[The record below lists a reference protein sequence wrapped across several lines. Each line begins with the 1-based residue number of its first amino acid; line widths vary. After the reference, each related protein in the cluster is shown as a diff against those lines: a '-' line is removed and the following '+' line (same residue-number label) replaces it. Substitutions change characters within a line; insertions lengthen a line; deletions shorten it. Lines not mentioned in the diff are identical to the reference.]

1 MTLII
6 VIGFLLM
13 IIGGFYLSIK
23 YGHRLRRIK
32 ARRNCQ
38 ICLVLDGSELKD
50 IHLHCIILVF
60 DRLGHLVRKFPE
72 AEMRQMKGQCMLYCT
87 VEEGILNFC
96 VLLAPRALSL
106 SGIVCREDIDR
117 LFRGISEMRIARK
130 TGMDAGEIAKFI
142 REVRPVIYGGR
153 VIDAEQMKVYIDKMN
168 EIINHI

>member
-87 VEEGILNFC
+87 VNFEFLC
-96 VLLAPRALSL
+96 TVGPSCPQFEWNSMPR
-106 SGIVCREDIDR
+106 G
-117 LFRGISEMRIARK
+117 
-130 TGMDAGEIAKFI
+130 
-142 REVRPVIYGGR
+142 Y
-153 VIDAEQMKVYIDKMN
+153 
-168 EIINHI
+168 

>member
-72 AEMRQMKGQCMLYCT
+72 AEMRQNERTMYAVLYSGRGNFEFLCT
-87 VEEGILNFC
+87 VGPSCPQFEWNSM
-96 VLLAPRALSL
+96 PR
-106 SGIVCREDIDR
+106 G
-117 LFRGISEMRIARK
+117 
-130 TGMDAGEIAKFI
+130 
-142 REVRPVIYGGR
+142 Y
-153 VIDAEQMKVYIDKMN
+153 
-168 EIINHI
+168 

>member
-50 IHLHCIILVF
+50 IHLTGWDIWSV
-60 DRLGHLVRKFPE
+60 
-72 AEMRQMKGQCMLYCT
+72 
-87 VEEGILNFC
+87 N
-96 VLLAPRALSL
+96 SL
-106 SGIVCREDIDR
+106 RR
-117 LFRGISEMRIARK
+117 R
-130 TGMDAGEIAKFI
+130 
-142 REVRPVIYGGR
+142 
-153 VIDAEQMKVYIDKMN
+153 
-168 EIINHI
+168 